1 MINLTPHSIDHPILV
16 DDEEYYQLVYR
27 KEKGWSHCESR
38 KECLAKL
45 HYLRDGFVLGKIDET
60 SFREREAKL
69 VLTWWMQGL

>member
-27 KEKGWSHCESR
+27 KEKGWSHCKSR

-45 HYLRDGFVLGKIDET
+45 HYLRDGFALGKIDET
-60 SFREREAKL
+60 SFLKREAKI